1 MPASTFTMAV
11 GYWRQVPAEIP
22 SALEEEVGDSEEQ
35 DKPAKLGTRSG
46 QWTEAQSG
54 LGSSTSEAVKGSPP
68 QTGRY
73 CIIFPVSFFLSRPL
87 TQVCPFSIPR

>member
-11 GYWRQVPAEIP
+11 GYWQQVPAEIP
-22 SALEEEVGDSEEQ
+22 SVLEGEVGDSEEQ
-35 DKPAKLGTRSG
+35 DKPAKLGARSW
-46 QWTEAQSG
+46 QWTKAQCG